1 MKQQGTVGRSAAGP
15 VSRRPLCLVIDLG
28 RQVAVPAR
36 FTTSAREVQVRVCIG
51 FRAGSGWNSWH
62 ELAFAPESAY
72 TVQSSFCEVCLGV
85 HSINGCTPSSLSA
98 RSVGMLAQV
107 GNRVGI
113 DI

>member
-1 MKQQGTVGRSAAGP
+1 M
-15 VSRRPLCLVIDLG
+15 
-28 RQVAVPAR
+28 
-36 FTTSAREVQVRVCIG
+36 
-51 FRAGSGWNSWH
+51 SWH